1 MAQKDLQVD
10 TRHSFWYG
18 TAMPFMLGPLDG
30 YAVFPIILF
39 LFHMRVW
46 TAGVLVAFLIMLVFL
61 GRAGYSLPILV
72 KIVKT
77 TIGGRSIS
85 RIPKMG
91 HHRIWR

>member
-1 MAQKDLQVD
+1 MAQKDLKVD

-46 TAGVLVAFLIMLVFL
+46 TAGVLAAFLILLVFL

-85 RIPKMG
+85 RIPKIG